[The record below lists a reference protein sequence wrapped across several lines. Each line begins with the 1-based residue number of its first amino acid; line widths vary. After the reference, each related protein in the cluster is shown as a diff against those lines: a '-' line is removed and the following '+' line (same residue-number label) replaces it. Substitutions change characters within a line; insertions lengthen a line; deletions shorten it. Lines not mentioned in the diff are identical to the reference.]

1 MHFAQSCPSPLAV
14 TEPHPVQTQHKL
26 VSSSGRRPACHD
38 QGMARLSAE
47 ALDELAEFARAGRIG
62 AEVPIIHWLS
72 VTPKIFVGEAA
83 TVRWSVEGASDVG
96 LRITGADIARVIP
109 VAAAGELALPALSL
123 GNYQLELLATNEHS
137 VATRS
142 VTVMVAWPPPTL
154 QSQISHAAFEF
165 GAAPL
170 RLSWQTQ
177 RTEQVRIEFDGRVT
191 MHPAQGE
198 TEISPRRAG
207 QHAVRVTAL
216 GSGGAVS
223 VCHRIRAIVAPVKMT
238 LRVPEMVGYGLP
250 ARITW
255 TVTGA
260 RAITLAV
267 NEASFG
273 AVPACGALAIDVIDR
288 EIHLLLS
295 ATGHDGT
302 KQERRARLAPS
313 LLEQIAAPTDLSALT
328 APLPLPAILGH
339 G

>member
-1 MHFAQSCPSPLAV
+1 
-14 TEPHPVQTQHKL
+14 
-26 VSSSGRRPACHD
+26 
-38 QGMARLSAE
+38 MARLSAE

-62 AEVPIIHWLS
+62 AEVPFIHWLS
-72 VTPKIFVGEAA
+72 VTPKIFVGEVA

-96 LRITGADIARVIP
+96 LRINGADIARVIP
-109 VAAAGELALPALSL
+109 VAAAGELALPALSH
-123 GNYQLELLATNEHS
+123 GRYQLELLASNEHS

-142 VTVMVAWPPPTL
+142 VTVMVAWAPPTL
-154 QSQISHAAFEF
+154 QSQISHAVFEF

-198 TEISPRRAG
+198 TEIFPRRAG
-207 QHAVRVTAL
+207 RYAIRVTAL
-216 GSGGAVS
+216 GAGGTVS
-223 VCHRIRAIVAPVKMT
+223 VCHRIRAIVPPVRIT

-255 TVTGA
+255 TVSGA

-267 NEASFG
+267 NL
-273 AVPACGALAIDVIDR
+273 VPACGALGIDVIDR
-288 EIHLLLS
+288 GIHLLLS

-302 KQERRARLAPS
+302 KQERRARLVPS

-328 APLPLPAILGH
+328 APLPLSAILGH